1 MLLCSNVIEENKLLP
16 ALAIAGLITA
26 LTGLYSAL
34 LFVLARWG
42 LESSNLLAAVCV
54 SVVFAGAFAPFLL
67 PARLLASDAGSAIG
81 SVVAL
86 SVVASP
92 ICAHVFPVGVF
103 LLYPALAAVGLARA
117 MRFFRL
123 DRLDLFALVFLPP
136 LLAVYFVTTMQS
148 LQNGVNLFG
157 PEFAQLGWLTSSA
170 YYHAAIA
177 HLIQHF
183 GIVTTGLD
191 GLGIP
196 ERYHFGSHFWFAGLG
211 RLGDKS
217 PLFSYPAGFMV
228 IALPMLMFGVF
239 AFVAARVRAGRA
251 TLAYCVATLLWVTMD
266 RFTFATYY
274 QSESYGISLVV
285 LVLSLPLIRDIL
297 GGRRDTPNVA
307 IALWICAIFLLVPM
321 TLTKVSTGLLWATLL
336 AAVAVYRWRFSWR
349 SIGMLLAMAAVM
361 VVLLS
366 VSMQDWENLLDSLL
380 GRSKNYLHAAPLQI
394 FRFYLDH
401 PFYTLSVLA
410 TVAAA
415 SLCLR
420 SSHMERR
427 GAEVI
432 HSSCPADVIT
442 LGVMTLVGIAA
453 TGIYLG
459 GNDAWY
465 FLQPAQWIA
474 IVVIAIWATDAW
486 DGAPLARLQ
495 CCGAFSSL
503 VLAVAALTL
512 VTVQV
517 VKIFFNFDSAIAT
530 ARTLVYAL
538 NKDEAE
544 LYGSLDRI
552 FLRRWLMNG
561 LDGSL
566 FDSRLR
572 RGLEAT
578 PGGKLFAL
586 TSSFVADG
594 RAGKAVFVSP
604 GQYELWRS
612 KFEVAPFP
620 QTFVPPLPRT
630 GCVEIYFIQ
639 ALTGMPLILGAP
651 PAYPG
656 CEGQVWGQ
664 IGKEGAIRTR
674 NLNREELCG
683 MAAQR
688 NLHTVLVLRDIE
700 NKDKNEIVRCRS
712 GG

>member
-1 MLLCSNVIEENKLLP
+1 MLLHSNVTEENKLFP

-26 LTGLYSAL
+26 LTGLFSAL
-34 LFVLARWG
+34 LFILARWG
-42 LESSNLLAAVCV
+42 LESSNLLAAICV
-54 SVVFAGAFAPFLL
+54 SVLFAGAFAPFLL
-67 PARLLASDAGSAIG
+67 PARLLASDAGPAMG

-86 SVVASP
+86 VVVASP
-92 ICAHVFPVGVF
+92 ICAHALPAGFF
-103 LLYPALAAVGLARA
+103 LLYPVLAAVGLARA
-117 MRFFRL
+117 MRFVRL
-123 DRLDLFALVFLPP
+123 DRLDLFALVLLPP
-136 LLAVYFVTTMQS
+136 LLAVYFVTTLQS

-157 PEFAQLGWLTSSA
+157 PEFAQLGWFTSSA
-170 YYHAAIA
+170 YYHASIA

-183 GIVTTGLD
+183 GIVTAGLD

-196 ERYHFGSHFWFAGLG
+196 ERYHFGSHFWFAALG
-211 RLGDKS
+211 RLSNQS
-217 PLFSYPAGFMV
+217 PLLSYPLGFMV

-239 AFVAARVRAGRA
+239 AFVASRVRAGRA

-285 LVLSLPLIRDIL
+285 LVLSLPLLRHL
-297 GGRRDTPNVA
+297 FVGRRDTQYLAVA
-307 IALWICAIFLLVPM
+307 FWVFAILLLIPM

-349 SIGMLLAMAAVM
+349 SIGTLLVMAAVM
-361 VVLLS
+361 VALLS

-394 FRFYLDH
+394 FRFYRDH

-415 SLCLR
+415 FLCLR
-420 SSHMERR
+420 SSRIERH
-427 GAEVI
+427 GAEATQ
-432 HSSCPADVIT
+432 SSELADVMM
-442 LGVMTLVGIAA
+442 LGVMTLVGVAA
-453 TGIYLG
+453 TGVYLG

-465 FLQPAQWIA
+465 FLQPAQWIS
-474 IVVIAIWATDAW
+474 IIFIAIWATDAW

-495 CCGAFSSL
+495 RCGIFSTL
-503 VLAVAALTL
+503 ALAVAVLTL
-512 VTVQV
+512 VTVQT
-517 VKIFFNFDSAIAT
+517 VKVFFNFDSTIAT

-561 LDGSL
+561 LDSNL
-566 FDSRLR
+566 FHSRLR
-572 RGLEAT
+572 RGLEGT
-578 PGGKLFAL
+578 PGGKLLAL
-586 TSSFVADG
+586 TSSLTADG

-604 GQYELWRS
+604 TQYELWRS

-630 GCVEIYFIQ
+630 GCVELYFVQ
-639 ALTGMPLILGAP
+639 AMTGLPLILGVP
-651 PAYPG
+651 PVNPR

-664 IGKEGAIRTR
+664 AGKEDVIRTR
-674 NLNREELCG
+674 DLNREELCIL
-683 MAAQR
+683 AAQR
-688 NLHTVLVLRDIE
+688 NLHTVLVLRDVE
-700 NKDKNEIVRCRS
+700 ARDKNEIVRCRS